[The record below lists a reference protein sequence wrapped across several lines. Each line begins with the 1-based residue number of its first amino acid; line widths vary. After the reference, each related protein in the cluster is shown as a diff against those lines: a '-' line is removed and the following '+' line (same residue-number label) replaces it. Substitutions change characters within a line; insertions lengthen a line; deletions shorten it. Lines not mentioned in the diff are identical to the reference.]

1 MKVTIIGGGGRVGS
15 NAAFALQCAGIVS
28 EIQIL
33 DANADLAAGEA
44 LDLLHGTSVIADQ
57 RIYAGDYAR
66 AADSDIFVI
75 TAGLRRKPDES
86 RLDLINRN
94 VSLFD
99 GILASIKQ
107 AGFRK
112 DALIFVVSNPVDIL
126 TQLAVFRLGLPW
138 QQVLGL
144 GTMLDTARFRSLI
157 AESLNLAPTQVK
169 ALILGE
175 HGDTMVPIWSSAT
188 AAGLP
193 LEKFPG
199 VSSNFQSQL
208 FERTK
213 TSGAEVIRRK
223 GGAGWAVGITIAE
236 VVHAIA
242 LDKRQLLPV
251 SSLQQGKYGLRD
263 VSISVPTVVGRAGVL
278 DQVEV
283 SLWPKELSG
292 LQASARALQE
302 IWSSATSAG
311 LPLDKFPGVSANFQ
325 TQLFDRTKAS
335 GAEVIRRK
343 GGAGWAVGIT
353 IAEVVHSIALDK
365 RELLPVSSLQ
375 QGKYGLREVS
385 ISVPTVVGRAGVLDQ
400 VEIALWPKELSGL
413 QASARALQ
421 GIWSQVRPR

>member
-28 EIQIL
+28 EIQLL

-44 LDLLHGTSVIADQ
+44 LDLLHGTASTADQ

-66 AADSDIFVI
+66 AADSDLFLI

-94 VSLFD
+94 VALFD
-99 GILASIKQ
+99 SILASIKS
-107 AGFRK
+107 AGFRQ
-112 DALIFVVSNPVDIL
+112 DALVFVVSNPVDIL
-126 TQLAVFRLGLPW
+126 TQLALVRLGLPW
-138 QQVLGL
+138 NQVLGL

-157 AESLNLAPTQVK
+157 AAELGLAPTQVK

-175 HGDTMVPIWSSAT
+175 HGDTMAPIWSSAP

-199 VSSNFQSQL
+199 VTASFQQQI

-223 GGAGWAVGITIAE
+223 GGAGWAVAVTIAE
-236 VVHAIA
+236 TVRAIA
-242 LDKRQLLPV
+242 LDRRQLLPV

-263 VSISVPTVVGRAGVL
+263 VSLSVPTVVGRAGVL
-278 DQVEV
+278 AQQEIP
-283 SLWPKELSG
+283 LWPKEHQA

-302 IWSSATSAG
+302 IW
-311 LPLDKFPGVSANFQ
+311 
-325 TQLFDRTKAS
+325 TK
-335 GAEVIRRK
+335 
-343 GGAGWAVGIT
+343 
-353 IAEVVHSIALDK
+353 
-365 RELLPVSSLQ
+365 
-375 QGKYGLREVS
+375 
-385 ISVPTVVGRAGVLDQ
+385 
-400 VEIALWPKELSGL
+400 
-413 QASARALQ
+413 
-421 GIWSQVRPR
+421 VRPR